1 MSLQQTSILYNTTL
15 YPHYYLCNYLP
26 VSVGKDTLS
35 HSLLK
40 FKRGRQPDLNGWID
54 CSLEMLATPP
64 IPPDATI
71 IPPGT
76 TTVFPGAAIIPP
88 DSSIIRA
95 LHHEETILRED
106 APSTSLDKL
115 GSALAHQFKGRYL
128 PHLLR
133 KSLPTQQ
140 IKGLSKEQREAELQ
154 GLYSL
159 YPAPA
164 APPASFPPTIPAAP
178 PAGPPTPSFLIIDDI
193 LTTGTTMKMII
204 GAILRSYPNANLLIF
219 TLAKADYDTSFNRST
234 PLQGQNYQLEPG
246 RNWVV
251 AEEEAFFYSLDQLKG
266 WIRADTF

>member
-1 MSLQQTSILYNTTL
+1 MSLQQTSILYNNTL

-54 CSLEMLATPP
+54 CSQEMLANNPR
-64 IPPDATI
+64 PPDAT
-71 IPPGT
+71 T
-76 TTVFPGAAIIPP
+76 IPP
-88 DSSIIRA
+88 DSIIIRA
-95 LHHEETILRED
+95 LHHEETLLREN
-106 APSTSLDKL
+106 APPASLDKL

-159 YPAPA
+159 HPAPA
-164 APPASFPPTIPAAP
+164 APSASPIAP
-178 PAGPPTPSFLIIDDI
+178 PSGQPTPSFLIIDDI

-204 GAILRSYPNANLLIF
+204 GAILRSYPKANLLIF

-266 WIRADTF
+266 WIRADTC